1 MVDSSGII
9 GMYVGIVL
17 IMVLINF
24 VIYNVAPN
32 HGSIGSAV
40 VMTMILVFS
49 SLATIS
55 VKSMSRQPL
64 DWPNTLLTNGISV
77 ALIVLPT
84 IALLYFAPVIGRA
97 FGNTVGY
104 MWINLFNNIDE
115 VMKNVFGESSTRQF
129 TELDEA
135 TLTRLIDAMGQ
146 KPSEE
151 NKMKLIEL
159 IQKKESV
166 GKSFLVSL
174 AAIIASLV
182 SFLPSLYRV

>member
-32 HGSIGSAV
+32 HGWVGSAV
-40 VMTMILVFS
+40 VMTMIVVFS

-64 DWPNTLLTNGISV
+64 DWSTTLLTNGISV

-115 VMKNVFGESSTRQF
+115 VMKKVFGESSTHEF
-129 TELDEA
+129 TQLNEA
-135 TLTRLIDAMGQ
+135 TLNKLTASLKV
-146 KPSEE
+146 KPSDED
-151 NKMKLIEL
+151 KTKLLEL

-174 AAIIASLV
+174 AAIVASLV
-182 SFLPSLYRV
+182 SFLPSLYRF

>member
-32 HGSIGSAV
+32 HGWVGSAV
-40 VMTMILVFS
+40 VMTMIVVIS
-49 SLATIS
+49 SIATIS

-64 DWPNTLLTNGISV
+64 DWSNTLLTNVISV

-84 IALLYFAPVIGRA
+84 IGLINFAPVIGRA

-104 MWINLFNNIDE
+104 MWINLFNNIDDAIKK
-115 VMKNVFGESSTRQF
+115 VLGPSSTQQF

-135 TLTRLIDAMGQ
+135 TLTRLTESLTP
-146 KPSEE
+146 KPSDED
-151 NKMKLIEL
+151 KMKLLEL
-159 IQKKESV
+159 IQKKEGV

-182 SFLPSLYRV
+182 SFLPSLYRF

>member
-32 HGSIGSAV
+32 HGWIGSAV

-135 TLTRLIDAMGQ
+135 SLTRLIDTMGQ

-182 SFLPSLYRV
+182 SFLPSLYRF

>member
-1 MVDSSGII
+1 MVDSSRVI

-17 IMVLINF
+17 IMVLLNF

-32 HGSIGSAV
+32 HGMLGSAI

-55 VKSMSRQPL
+55 VKSMSLQPL
-64 DWPNTLLTNGISV
+64 DWSNTLLTNGISV
-77 ALIVLPT
+77 LLIVLPT
-84 IALLYFAPVIGRA
+84 LGLLYFAPVIGRA

-104 MWINLFNNIDE
+104 MWINMFNNIDDA
-115 VMKNVFGESSTRQF
+115 MKNVFGLSSTHQF
-129 TELDEA
+129 TELDEGLLA
-135 TLTRLIDAMGQ
+135 KAIETLNV
-146 KPSEE
+146 KPTDE
-151 NKMKLIEL
+151 NKMVLLEL

-174 AAIIASLV
+174 AAIVASLV
-182 SFLPSLYRV
+182 SFLPSLYRF